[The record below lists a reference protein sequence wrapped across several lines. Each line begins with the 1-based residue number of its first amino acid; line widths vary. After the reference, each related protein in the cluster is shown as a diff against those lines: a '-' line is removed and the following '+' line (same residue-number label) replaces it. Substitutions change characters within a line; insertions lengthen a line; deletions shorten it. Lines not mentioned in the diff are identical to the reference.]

1 MKKRLR
7 IVKGIIQITEILYGI
22 AHLRV
27 DIKEKQ
33 EQKKCFFV
41 QQMLLY
47 NKKKIVVETIQENM
61 FVTCNQ
67 ITMHPHPER
76 DIMRNG
82 NKLAVAN
89 ILKHEANVLAL

>member
-1 MKKRLR
+1 MLR

-27 DIKEKQ
+27 DIKENQ
-33 EQKKCFFV
+33 QKKC
-41 QQMLLY
+41 LE
-47 NKKKIVVETIQENM
+47 IIQENM

-67 ITMHPHPER
+67 ITMHPHSER

-82 NKLAVAN
+82 NELAMVN
-89 ILKHEANVLAL
+89 ILKHGGKCFCSLTLRAII

>member
-7 IVKGIIQITEILYGI
+7 IVKGIIQITEILYGT
-22 AHLRV
+22 AYLRV

-33 EQKKCFFV
+33 QQKMWVFV
-41 QQMLLY
+41 QQMLLLY
-47 NKKKIVVETIQENM
+47 NKKKCETIQENM

-67 ITMHPHPER
+67 ITMPPYPER

-82 NKLAVAN
+82 NELAMAN
-89 ILKHEANVLAL
+89 ILKH